1 MSNMAPLSVRV
12 TSDER
17 EILEAAAH
25 QANTNLSDFIR
36 RKAVEAAEMEVLNG
50 RVVTIPA
57 ADWEKFEEWAKSPRR
72 LFLGCEGSLRH
83 GPYGRTDASP
93 ASWRR

>member
-17 EILEAAAH
+17 EILEAAAD

-50 RVVTIPA
+50 RIVTIPA
-57 ADWEKFEEWAKSPRR
+57 ADWEKFEEWAKSPPKALPGLRR
-72 LFLGCEGSLRH
+72 LA
-83 GPYGRTDASP
+83 ASRP
-93 ASWRR
+93 VWQD

>member
-17 EILEAAAH
+17 QILEAAAS
-25 QANTNLSDFIR
+25 QTNTNLSDFIR

-50 RVVTIPA
+50 RIVTIPA
-57 ADWEKFEEWAKSPRR
+57 ADWEKFEAWATSSPKPLPR
-72 LFLGCEGSLRH
+72 LRKLA
-83 GPYGRTDASP
+83 ASRP
-93 ASWRR
+93 VWQD

>member
-1 MSNMAPLSVRV
+1 MSNMAPVSVRV

-17 EILEAAAH
+17 DILEAAAK
-25 QANTNLSDFIR
+25 QAHTNLSDFIR

-57 ADWEKFEEWAKSPRR
+57 VDWEKFEEWAKSSPKTLPGLRR
-72 LFLGCEGSLRH
+72 LA
-83 GPYGRTDASP
+83 ASRP
-93 ASWRR
+93 VWQD

>member
-17 EILEAAAH
+17 DILEAAAS

-36 RKAVEAAEMEVLNG
+36 RKAVEAAEMEVLDG

-57 ADWEKFEEWAKSPRR
+57 ADWEKFEAWAKSPPKT
-72 LFLGCEGSLRH
+72 LAGLRKLATSR
-83 GPYGRTDASP
+83 PVWQD
-93 ASWRR
+93 